1 MRIQL
6 FCMKPMTFPLLSIS
20 LKSFY
25 QKMFIKEGLRFGV
38 RTCISK
44 ANKGDRA
51 VVEIPD
57 VNFQDS

>member
-1 MRIQL
+1 
-6 FCMKPMTFPLLSIS
+6 MKPMTFPLLSNL

-57 VNFQDS
+57 VKFECS